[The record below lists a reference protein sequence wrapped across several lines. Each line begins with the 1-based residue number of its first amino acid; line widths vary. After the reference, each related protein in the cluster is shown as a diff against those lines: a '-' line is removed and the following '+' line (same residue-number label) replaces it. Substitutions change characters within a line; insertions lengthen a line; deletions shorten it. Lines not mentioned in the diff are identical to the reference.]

1 MPTSHAVLRR
11 LLAADGDVVSRGEL
25 LQVLPGG
32 SLDEHA
38 VETAVAR
45 LRAALPDKALGGDR
59 REAGLPP
66 GVTPR
71 HTPWDAYAA
80 GLSTAPTA
88 RR

>member
-1 MPTSHAVLRR
+1 MPASHAVLRR
-11 LLAADGDVVSRGEL
+11 LLAPDGDV
-25 LQVLPGG
+25 
-32 SLDEHA
+32 
-38 VETAVAR
+38 VAR

>member
-1 MPTSHAVLRR
+1 MPSTRRTQGRVTSTLSGEVVGMPASHAVLRR
-11 LLAADGDVVSRGEL
+11 LLAADGDVV
-25 LQVLPGG
+25 
-32 SLDEHA
+32 
-38 VETAVAR
+38 AR
-45 LRAALPDKALGGDR
+45 LRATLPDKALGGDR

>member
-11 LLAADGDVVSRGEL
+11 LLAPDGDV
-25 LQVLPGG
+25 
-32 SLDEHA
+32 
-38 VETAVAR
+38 VAR

>member
-1 MPTSHAVLRR
+1 MPSTRRTQGRVTSALSGEVVGMPASHAVLRR
-11 LLAADGDVVSRGEL
+11 LLAPDGDV
-25 LQVLPGG
+25 
-32 SLDEHA
+32 
-38 VETAVAR
+38 VAR